1 MRRAFTML
9 AGLALASMASLL
21 TLTIAVA
28 FLAAPASKA
37 GVSVPASLLDL
48 LLGLAWTD
56 EPQRVVRAVIRAAC
70 ETVVL
75 ACCAPVICAACIGE
89 VAGRRGL
96 IWCSGTTVAF
106 SVLLPVAAAGWGSS
120 SGAAGLLASGPL
132 LAAGAV
138 AGAVYWLVAG
148 RDTRVPSSRP
158 TRFDL
163 ASAEKSVSEIHDG

>member
-1 MRRAFTML
+1 ML

-28 FLAAPASKA
+28 FLAASASKG
-37 GVSVPASLLDL
+37 GVSLPASLLDL

-56 EPQRVVRAVIRAAC
+56 EPGRVVRAVIRAAGQL
-70 ETVVL
+70 VAL

-89 VAGRRGL
+89 VAGRRGF
-96 IWCSGTTVAF
+96 IWCSGTTAAF
-106 SVLLPVAAAGWGSS
+106 SVFLPVAAARWGSL
-120 SGAAGLLASGPL
+120 SGVAGLHASGPL

-148 RDTRVPSSRP
+148 PGTRVASRR
-158 TRFDL
+158 TAGFDL
-163 ASAEKSVSEIHDG
+163 ASAEKSVSEARDV